1 MMVASREASVS
12 KQETRQNKLTKA
24 DFQDQAEFRY
34 ALRQFLRFS
43 EETTRAVGMT
53 TQKYQALLA
62 IKGFP
67 DREHLTIG
75 ELAERLQVKHHSAVG
90 LVDRL
95 AKRGLVRRT
104 TGDKDRRQVH
114 VHLTPQGEEII
125 EQLVLAHQ
133 KELTSLWPQLKMS
146 AHDHN
151 KDGGRK
157 RTRKS
162 ET

>member
-1 MMVASREASVS
+1 MDSTMEG
-12 KQETRQNKLTKA
+12 KKETPDDQLTKA
-24 DFQDQAEFRY
+24 DYQAQAEFRY

-67 DREHLTIG
+67 DREFITIG

-95 AKRGLVRRT
+95 VQKGLVRRAA
-104 TGDKDRRQVH
+104 GEKDRRQVY
-114 VHLTPQGEEII
+114 VHLTPQGEDLI
-125 EQLVLAHQ
+125 EQLVLSHR
-133 KELTSLWPQLKMS
+133 KELSGLWPSLKMPAQRHS
-146 AHDHN
+146 KAD
-151 KDGGRK
+151 
-157 RTRKS
+157 KS
-162 ET
+162 E

>member
-1 MMVASREASVS
+1 MDN
-12 KQETRQNKLTKA
+12 KKETTEETLTKA
-24 DFQDQAEFRY
+24 DFQAQAEFRY

-67 DREHLTIG
+67 GREHITIG

-95 AKRGLVRRT
+95 VKKELVRRVP
-104 TGDKDRRQVH
+104 GEHDRRQVY
-114 VHLTPQGEEII
+114 VHLTPQGEELI
-125 EQLVLAHQ
+125 EQLVRAHR
-133 KELTSLWPQLKMS
+133 KELLGLWPGFKMQAS
-146 AHDHN
+146 
-151 KDGGRK
+151 KDK
-157 RTRKS
+157 
-162 ET
+162 EA